1 MLPQII
7 HPTQLVLHRISMHF
21 NSAPTLYD
29 VADQTQFVNDNFKLA
44 REEEKEERREQLNLA
59 SAAAA
64 PPIHPS
70 EKCQNVMIRGELRNE
85 QVCGTVGG
93 RGRKKRTLY

>member
-1 MLPQII
+1 M
-7 HPTQLVLHRISMHF
+7 
-21 NSAPTLYD
+21 
-29 VADQTQFVNDNFKLA
+29 ADQTQFVNDNFKLA
-44 REEEKEERREQLNLA
+44 REEERREQLNLA

-85 QVCGTVGG
+85 QVCGTAGG
-93 RGRKKRTLY
+93 REGKEEEGTVLKF

>member
-1 MLPQII
+1 
-7 HPTQLVLHRISMHF
+7 MHF

-44 REEEKEERREQLNLA
+44 REEERREQLNLA

-70 EKCQNVMIRGELRNE
+70 EKCQNVMIRGELRSE
-85 QVCGTVGG
+85 QVCETAGE
-93 RGRKKRTLY
+93 RGRKK